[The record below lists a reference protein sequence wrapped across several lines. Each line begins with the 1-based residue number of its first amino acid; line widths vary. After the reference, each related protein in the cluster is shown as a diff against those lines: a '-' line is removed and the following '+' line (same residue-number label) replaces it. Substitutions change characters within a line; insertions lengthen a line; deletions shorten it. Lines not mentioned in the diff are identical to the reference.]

1 MSFQIKSV
9 IESFP
14 TEGTQVSL
22 HLAMTLYVAVQHALQ
37 AKSFAAQFTIMH

>member
-1 MSFQIKSV
+1 MCPYMPFQVKGI

-22 HLAMTLYVAVQHALQ
+22 DLAMTLYVAVKHALQ
-37 AKSFAAQFTIMH
+37 PESFAT